1 MATYQEQS
9 VGMNIR
15 DLGDLYLKDI
25 VLASRIL
32 SCVLPMAVREEENVL
47 GYAPDG

>member
-1 MATYQEQS
+1 
-9 VGMNIR
+9 MNIR

-32 SCVLPMAVREEENVL
+32 SCVLPMGVRKEKNVL
-47 GYAPDG
+47 GYAPYRWVCLDKVVVH